1 MRRRICHSPSRN
13 CGELPLGVSNTKTE
27 SHRSQP
33 DRPSPPS
40 PPPCPRRRATATT
53 ASTRCP
59 AAYSGSLA
67 YRFTVRRGWAC
78 WRLCGLVAL
87 ETCSLTSVYKQFI
100 LSLGFLVGGAVWG
113 DPNLGAWDKM
123 PFKNT
128 TAKQISLEISSVR
141 SLCAIIFIRG
151 TLYVTVFSTV
161 LGICLLHTAK
171 KKNNLNL
178 ISGYYR
184 RSSFVLL
191 WILKDHF
198 FKR

>member
-1 MRRRICHSPSRN
+1 MCTNASDLIRKVWCTFLLSLQEVYRWGVGWMMRRRICHSPSRN

-59 AAYSGSLA
+59 AAYNGSLA

-87 ETCSLTSVYKQFI
+87 ETCGLTSDYKQFI

-113 DPNLGAWDKM
+113 DPNLGAWDKQ
-123 PFKNT
+123 N
-128 TAKQISLEISSVR
+128 
-141 SLCAIIFIRG
+141 AI
-151 TLYVTVFSTV
+151 
-161 LGICLLHTAK
+161 
-171 KKNNLNL
+171 
-178 ISGYYR
+178 
-184 RSSFVLL
+184 
-191 WILKDHF
+191 
-198 FKR
+198 

>member
-1 MRRRICHSPSRN
+1 MARKHSQESNLILLKHFVFTLAKHLCAQMPVDLIRKVWCTFLLSLQEVYRWGVGWMMRRRICHSPSRN

-59 AAYSGSLA
+59 AAYNGSLA

-87 ETCSLTSVYKQFI
+87 ETMRFNFGLQAVYFI
-100 LSLGFLVGGAVWG
+100 SWVSRQGCCMRRCK
-113 DPNLGAWDKM
+113 AWSMRQTK
-123 PFKNT
+123 F
-128 TAKQISLEISSVR
+128 
-141 SLCAIIFIRG
+141 
-151 TLYVTVFSTV
+151 Y
-161 LGICLLHTAK
+161 
-171 KKNNLNL
+171 
-178 ISGYYR
+178 
-184 RSSFVLL
+184 
-191 WILKDHF
+191 LKIPLQN
-198 FKR
+198 R